1 MSSKPFSA
9 AEPVSATSSAVEA
22 AADPR
27 PFATPSADPPPLL
40 VPPLVRD
47 PTPDH
52 PLAVAADPSAI
63 VTTDAPALDAHGYD
77 PADYDWVPVLRK
89 QRVDGWTPQRQRA
102 FIGYLADSG
111 SVRGAADEVGMST
124 SSAYALRRSSNG
136 AAFAAAWD
144 AAIQQAAHVLVDEAF
159 ARALNGGSE
168 PVFNRDGERVGS
180 RHRRS
185 DALMMFLL
193 RKHFP
198 DRYGD
203 LHRDRAEPAVARSL
217 PSVADTMP
225 ALAPVQPADPLALM
239 SPDNADIALHC
250 AHMLDGQLARW
261 DVQDG
266 SERKRAPEP
275 VDHEFEA
282 MLAEAKRAAD
292 PWGSAVADARQAE
305 TDELLRDLGGHAR
318 RPKAKRR

>member
-1 MSSKPFSA
+1 MSSKISSA
-9 AEPVSATSSAVEA
+9 AEPVSAPSSAAE
-22 AADPR
+22 
-27 PFATPSADPPPLL
+27 TG
-40 VPPLVRD
+40 
-47 PTPDH
+47 
-52 PLAVAADPSAI
+52 ADPSAI

-77 PADYDWVPVLRK
+77 PAHYDWVPVLRK
-89 QRVDGWTPQRQRA
+89 PRVDGWTPQRQRA

-124 SSAYALRRSSNG
+124 SSAYTLRRSSDG

-217 PSVADTMP
+217 PPVADALP

-239 SPDNADIALHC
+239 SPDDADVALEC
-250 AHMLDGQLARW
+250 AHLLDGQLAHHN
-261 DVQDG
+261 VQDG
-266 SERKRAPEP
+266 SERRRAPQP

-282 MLAEAKRAAD
+282 RLAEAKRAAAAPSCSYKD
-292 PWGSAVADARQAE
+292 ETHAKADAYMKYL
-305 TDELLRDLGGHAR
+305 DGHGR
-318 RPKAKRR
+318 RKKAKRR